1 VPDAVITII
10 CAPDVGCSYHPKRVE
25 QFTEI

>member
-1 VPDAVITII
+1 VPDAVITVT
-10 CAPDVGCSYHPKRVE
+10 CAPDDEWSNHLKQVE